1 MVLEDIRNIP
11 REKIK
16 KEEHEKKKKKQ
27 ENIILLA
34 SSGII
39 TKTLQNRKAVKNR
52 KLLKQNST
60 ENFTENVSGKEQKKT
75 KELTIT
81 ILHITFTHLKL
92 GEYRLLY
99 RIVSSFN
106 VLLKKFK
113 IYCGKM
119 LFLKQ

>member
-16 KEEHEKKKKKQ
+16 KEEHEKKKKKTR
-27 ENIILLA
+27 EYNTA
-34 SSGII
+34 SFLWYYNKNS
-39 TKTLQNRKAVKNR
+39 TKQKSSQKQ
-52 KLLKQNST
+52 KIFKQNST